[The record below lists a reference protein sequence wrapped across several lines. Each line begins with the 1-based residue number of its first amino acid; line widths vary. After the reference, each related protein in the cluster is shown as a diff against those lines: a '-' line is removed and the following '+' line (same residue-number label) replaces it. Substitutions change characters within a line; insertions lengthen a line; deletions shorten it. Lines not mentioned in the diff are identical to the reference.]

1 MNLNKPIIGVTMA
14 CAMEDHLPQIHPA
27 YRFEFFKQQYYE
39 LIEDCDAIIF
49 PIPNTRFVEHSE
61 YYLENLDGL
70 FLVGGADINPRFYD
84 AEVSEKCGKSYSRR
98 DNMERE
104 MIFKAVSKKLPIL
117 AVCRGHQLINATF
130 GGSLYQD
137 LSEREEQTLDHQQS
151 PEFDFSNEHLVTIL
165 PDSRL
170 FKITGQTEI
179 TVNSAHHQIL
189 RRIPSGLRAVAY
201 ASDGV
206 VEALEGTDDFYIQTL
221 QWHPEVEPVDENSQA
236 IFRDFIRE
244 ARKYRGN
251 IIINKT

>member
-14 CAMEDHLPQIHPA
+14 CSMEDHTPQIKSA

-39 LIEDCDAIIF
+39 LMEDLNAIVF

-61 YYLENLDGL
+61 YYINKLDGL
-70 FLVGGADINPRFYD
+70 FLVGGADINPKFYD
-84 AEVSEKCGKSYSRR
+84 AEASEKCGKSYSRR

-104 MIFKAVSKKLPIL
+104 MIFKAVTKKLPML

-137 LSEREEQTLDHQQS
+137 LSEREEQTLDHLQS
-151 PEFDFSNEHLVTIL
+151 PDCDYSNQHPVTIL

-170 FKITGQTEI
+170 ANILNQNEI
-179 TVNSAHHQIL
+179 TVNSAHHQII
-189 RRIPSGLRAVAY
+189 RRVPAGLKAVAF
-201 ASDGV
+201 APDGV

-221 QWHPEVEPVDENSQA
+221 QWHPEVEPVDDAALA
-236 IFRDFIRE
+236 IVRDFIE
-244 ARKYRGN
+244 AARKYRTN
-251 IIINKT
+251 DIENKT